1 MKLNLFPLDP
11 DLDPYGEFPDPP
23 HGKNTN
29 TIVSQPWC
37 VECVCV
43 CKFQM
48 VCHPPPPPSLG
59 LPCIHLILR
68 RERERYFLTSG
79 AQHHLDPDLVKL
91 VVYAVLGIWTRPDQN
106 KFALSGLGTDHWF
119 VQNNVLKNKFLLI
132 SA

>member
-68 RERERYFLTSG
+68 RERERERYFLTSG
-79 AQHHLDPDLVKL
+79 AHCAAP
-91 VVYAVLGIWTRPDQN
+91 LG
-106 KFALSGLGTDHWF
+106 SGSG
-119 VQNNVLKNKFLLI
+119 
-132 SA
+132 

>member
-1 MKLNLFPLDP
+1 MENFRILLMAKILIQLCPSPGVWSL
-11 DLDPYGEFPDPP
+11 
-23 HGKNTN
+23 
-29 TIVSQPWC
+29 C
-37 VECVCV
+37 V
-43 CKFQM
+43 FMQISGGLSP
-48 VCHPPPPPSLG
+48 PPPPPSLG

-68 RERERYFLTSG
+68 RERERYFLTSC